1 MDRSAPLC
9 KHSPKANR
17 GMQMTEA
24 TPQGTLTL
32 QTIAMPADTNANG
45 DIFGGWLMAQMD
57 LASSVLARGRA
68 RGRVATVAVEGM
80 TFHRPVHVG
89 DVVSMHAEL
98 LQEGRTSMVIDVE
111 AWVTRQPSGQRL
123 KVTEAK
129 FVFVA
134 VDDDGR
140 KRALPDPGA

>member
-1 MDRSAPLC
+1 MEHGPR
-9 KHSPKANR
+9 
-17 GMQMTEA
+17 
-24 TPQGTLTL
+24 GTLTL

-57 LASSVLARGRA
+57 LGSSVLARGRA

-80 TFHRPVHVG
+80 AFHRPVLVG
-89 DVVSMHAEL
+89 DVVSIHAEML
-98 LQEGRTSMVIDVE
+98 HEGTTSMTIGIE
-111 AWVTRQPSGQRL
+111 AWALRQPSGVYV

-134 VDDDGR
+134 VDETGS
-140 KRALPDPGA
+140 KRPLPAVVA